1 MRISQCYRRMAR
13 SVRVVQIGQPMRAL
27 LLVLLIWTPGA
38 APAQDASPY
47 VPLQHW
53 AMPYGEHLIAP
64 GVLRDPTPLTR
75 PLRQADLVRALEAVD
90 TVHAGD
96 AARAS
101 VQRLLHELRPRVP
114 GPRYRLEGNVGLA
127 AANYAVRDP
136 LELGRGVP
144 LRPYG
149 PGRLF
154 GSVGADLELTF
165 GPGIAVTHPYEDTR
179 SEERRVGK
187 EGRSRWSPD
196 H

>member
-53 AMPYGEHLIAP
+53 AMPYVEHLIAT

-90 TVHAGD
+90 TVTVGSAG
-96 AARAS
+96 RAL
-101 VQRLLHELRPRVP
+101 VRRLLQEFALERE
-114 GPRYRLEGNVGLA
+114 GPRYQIVADVGVA
-127 AANYAVRDP
+127 AATYTRRDP
-136 LELGRGVP
+136 LAALDSS
-144 LRPYG
+144 G
-149 PGRLF
+149 PRQSGPKHGFVDGGL
-154 GSVGADLELTF
+154 ALTLL
-165 GPGIAVTHPYEDTR
+165 
-179 SEERRVGK
+179 
-187 EGRSRWSPD
+187 
-196 H
+196 